1 MIFTIIVILIIA
13 LVIVAIIINAVQQH
27 KLEEEA
33 NKRRELTKVKA
44 IIDETE
50 NVLMASSQLPVP
62 MHMMA
67 ILNGRV
73 HSALV
78 IMEKLN
84 PKAFDIK
91 QRIEDALAKSQMPE
105 SAVPTMPPVFNLP
118 DNDKIIVQ
126 FIQSIK
132 RLRVLLRAENT
143 KGRVAQH
150 VYAALDSYFEK
161 LQLKVNVETLA
172 KRGQA
177 AINSNMLGSAR
188 QYYEKAIKAVE
199 QQNNQDEFCAQK
211 SAEYRDKLMEIQQI
225 LLAEQQPSLDDQ
237 RPHDPMDEQF
247 ETKTKW

>member
-33 NKRRELTKVKA
+33 NKRRELTKVKN

-50 NVLMASSQLPVP
+50 NTLMSSSQLPVP
-62 MHMMA
+62 MHMLA
-67 ILNGRV
+67 ILNGRI
-73 HSALV
+73 HNALT
-78 IMEKLN
+78 IMGKLN
-84 PKAFDIK
+84 PKAFDIQ
-91 QRIEDALAKSQMPE
+91 QRIDDAASKSHMPE
-105 SAVPTMPPVFNLP
+105 SEIPRLPPQFNLP

-126 FIQSIK
+126 FIQAIK

-143 KGRVAQH
+143 KGRVSQH

-161 LQLKVNVETLA
+161 LQLKVNVETLS

-188 QYYEKAIKAVE
+188 QYYEKCIKALE
-199 QQNNQDEFCAQK
+199 AQNNQDEYCTAK
-211 SAEYRDKLMEIQQI
+211 ASEYRDKLAEIQHI
-225 LLAEQQPSLDDQ
+225 LLSEQQPSIENQ
-237 RPHDPMDEQF
+237 KEHDPMDEQF